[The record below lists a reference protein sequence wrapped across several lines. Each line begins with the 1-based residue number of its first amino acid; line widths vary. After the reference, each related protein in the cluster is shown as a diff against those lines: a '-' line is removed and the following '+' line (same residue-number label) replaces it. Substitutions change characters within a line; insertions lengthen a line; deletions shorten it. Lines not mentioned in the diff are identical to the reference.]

1 MIRVLVAEDQRI
13 LRESLVALLELQDG
27 IEVVAS
33 AETGDAAVTEA
44 LRHEPDVAVLDIEL
58 PGIDGLT
65 VATRLR
71 ELLPGCRA
79 LILTGVGRPGHL
91 RRAGA
96 AKVSGFLLKDTPLRE
111 LVEAV
116 RKVAGGG
123 RVIDPNL
130 AYAAL
135 DLPASPLGE
144 REAEV
149 LRLTAQGYEPR
160 EVAAELSLSYG
171 TVRNYLASA
180 VTKLNARN
188 RVEAINLAT
197 EAGWI

>member
-1 MIRVLVAEDQRI
+1 MIRVLVAEDQCI
-13 LRESLVALLELQDG
+13 LREALVALLELQDG

-33 AETGDAAVTEA
+33 SETGDAALADA
-44 LRHEPDVAVLDIEL
+44 LRHEPDVAILDIEL

-65 VATRLR
+65 IATRLR

-79 LILTGVGRPGHL
+79 LILTGMGRPGHL

-96 AKVSGFLLKDTPLRE
+96 AKVAGFLLKDTPLRE
-111 LVEAV
+111 LVGAV
-116 RKVAGGG
+116 RTVAAGG
-123 RVIDPNL
+123 RVIDPHL

-160 EVAAELSLSYG
+160 EVAAQLSLSYG
-171 TVRNYLASA
+171 TVRNYLAAS
-180 VTKLNARN
+180 VTKLSARN
-188 RVEAINLAT
+188 RVEAIKLAT